1 MKNNSL
7 IYGLAGLVIGSLLTF
22 VVTSSTKPQMMQQST
37 QKMDTEETG
46 SKMGMGMSMDDMM
59 NSMKDKGEDEFDQAF
74 IEAMIPHHQGA
85 IEMAKEAQKKSQHEE
100 IKRMADDIISAQ
112 SKEIEMMRQWQKDWG
127 YTK

>member
-59 NSMKDKGEDEFDQAF
+59 NGLEDKTGDDFDKAF
-74 IEAMIPHHQGA
+74 LQEMIEHHKGA
-85 IEMAKEAQKKSQHEE
+85 VEMAKEAQQNAKHDE
-100 IKRMADDIISAQ
+100 IKQLSNDIITAQ
-112 SKEIEMMRQWQKDWG
+112 EKEIQQMQEWQKSWG
-127 YTK
+127 Y

>member
-59 NSMKDKGEDEFDQAF
+59 NGLEDKTGDDFDKAF
-74 IEAMIPHHQGA
+74 LQEMIEHHKGA
-85 IEMAKEAQKKSQHEE
+85 VEMAKEAQQNAKHDE
-100 IKRMADDIISAQ
+100 IKQLSNDIITAQ
-112 SKEIEMMRQWQKDWG
+112 EKEIQQMQEWQKNWG
-127 YTK
+127 Y